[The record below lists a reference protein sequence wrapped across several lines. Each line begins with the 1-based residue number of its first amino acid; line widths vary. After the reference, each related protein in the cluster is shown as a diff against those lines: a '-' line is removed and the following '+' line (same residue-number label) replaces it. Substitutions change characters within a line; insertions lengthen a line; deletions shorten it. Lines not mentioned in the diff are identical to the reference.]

1 MIIDFL
7 SIKINISVDDTKKII
22 DDLLSIDQSK
32 LEFINKSCG
41 ELLYYDIFK
50 IIRSVNTDVVI
61 QNSILH
67 YIIVEIIKNIP
78 NNKKTFVH
86 NYYYY
91 KFFISKYTNKIYKT
105 EIYDVIKSHL
115 INN

>member
-1 MIIDFL
+1 LIIDFL

-22 DDLLSIDQSK
+22 NDLLSIDQSK

-67 YIIVEIIKNIP
+67 YIIVEIIKKHLFIIIIINFLYQNIQ
-78 NNKKTFVH
+78 
-86 NYYYY
+86 
-91 KFFISKYTNKIYKT
+91 IKYLKQKYMM
-105 EIYDVIKSHL
+105 
-115 INN
+115 